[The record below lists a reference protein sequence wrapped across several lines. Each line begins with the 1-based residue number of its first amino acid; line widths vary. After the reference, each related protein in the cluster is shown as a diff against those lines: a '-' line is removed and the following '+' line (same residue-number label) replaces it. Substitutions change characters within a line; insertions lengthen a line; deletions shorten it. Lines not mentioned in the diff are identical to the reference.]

1 METYVQF
8 LVLQQSFLILGTY
21 PNHSVPQCPAGKS
34 RNTDAYFSC
43 LASLILKLF
52 GNRFVSDYVWLAFAG
67 IRPRSQLEAPE
78 ITGRRSGQGAIKRVK
93 TSVQHF

>member
-8 LVLQQSFLILGTY
+8 LVLQLSFLILGTY
-21 PNHSVPQCPAGKS
+21 PNHSVPQCPSGKN

-52 GNRFVSDYVWLAFAG
+52 GNRFVPDYVWLAFAG